1 MEGPPG
7 KKHKRVYKNVG
18 AAPVPVGSVSSGERQ
33 QELASSSSSPGELPV
48 RRLAGEFL
56 AAFRAHATVVLVA
69 ETGSGKSTQV
79 PQILFEAGL
88 VGVDLSQAP
97 RSLSSAAATSV
108 WSSRRLVCTQ
118 PRRMACVTLAARVA
132 SEVHAAASSASA
144 TTSTTAA
151 AAFAAVAS
159 SPSGGPSAA
168 AGLAGEELVG
178 GVVGY
183 AVRFDESSSERT
195 AIRFATDGVLLR
207 EAMGDPDLKR

>member
-69 ETGSGKSTQV
+69 ETGSGKST
-79 PQILFEAGL
+79 QILFEAGL